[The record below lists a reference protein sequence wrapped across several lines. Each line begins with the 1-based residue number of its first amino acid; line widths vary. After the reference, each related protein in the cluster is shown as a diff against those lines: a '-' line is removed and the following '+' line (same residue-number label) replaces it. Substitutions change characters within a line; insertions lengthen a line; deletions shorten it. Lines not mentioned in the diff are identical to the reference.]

1 MFLSGLEL
9 IDYLSGLDGVDQW
22 ASIKEEKEKSPHQF
36 VIHNVD
42 KDPLHNTWQVGFM
55 FCLFVHKIRHSGC
68 YHLQPVE
75 ADMGPGK
82 NTKFGREP
90 SFLLIFHQNNLTCIS
105 HHP

>member
-22 ASIKEEKEKSPHQF
+22 ASIKEEKEKSPHKF

-42 KDPLHNTWQVGFM
+42 KDPLHNTWQVGFL
-55 FCLFVHKIRHSGC
+55 FCLFVHKIQRSGC

-82 NTKFGREP
+82 NTKCGREP
-90 SFLLIFHQNNLTCIS
+90 SLLLISHQNNLTCIS